1 MWNHKRLCFDGQN
14 YCFKYTY
21 VNSGRHLNAALIF
34 LCWLCYQPR
43 PSARLITLTSTLIVP
58 DVTTTEPNNCLLSRL
73 SFYFQGA
80 ALWQRRCSYVDE
92 SLYCVTGDNR
102 CFRDGY
108 KPRVQPIVVPVD
120 RSFVALFLVELT
132 SLDWLHWRLS
142 SPIYKNLHWAWRI
155 QSSSEILH
163 GQLG

>member
-1 MWNHKRLCFDGQN
+1 MFVVFSLKQCIIKQLLDSVFVIIWNYQGLGM
-14 YCFKYTY
+14 
-21 VNSGRHLNAALIF
+21 
-34 LCWLCYQPR
+34 CYQPR
-43 PSARLITLTSTLIVP
+43 PSARLITLTSTLIIP
-58 DVTTTEPNNCLLSRL
+58 DITTTEPNNRLLSRL
-73 SFYFQGA
+73 SFYFKGA

-92 SLYCVTGDNR
+92 SLYCVTRDNR

-120 RSFVALFLVELT
+120 RSFVALFLVKLT

-142 SPIYKNLHWAWRI
+142 SPTYKNLHWAWRI

-163 GQLG
+163 G

>member
-1 MWNHKRLCFDGQN
+1 MLNCVQCVCRFF
-14 YCFKYTY
+14 FKTMYNKTIIRFGFCNNLKLSRSRYVLSASAFSSVDNTY
-21 VNSGRHLNAALIF
+21 
-34 LCWLCYQPR
+34 
-43 PSARLITLTSTLIVP
+43 STLIVP
-58 DVTTTEPNNCLLSRL
+58 DVTTTEPNNRLLSRL
-73 SFYFQGA
+73 SFYFKGA
-80 ALWQRRCSYVDE
+80 TLWQRRCSYVDE
-92 SLYCVTGDNR
+92 SLCCVTRDNR

-132 SLDWLHWRLS
+132 SVDWLHWRLS
-142 SPIYKNLHWAWRI
+142 SPTYKNLHWAWRI